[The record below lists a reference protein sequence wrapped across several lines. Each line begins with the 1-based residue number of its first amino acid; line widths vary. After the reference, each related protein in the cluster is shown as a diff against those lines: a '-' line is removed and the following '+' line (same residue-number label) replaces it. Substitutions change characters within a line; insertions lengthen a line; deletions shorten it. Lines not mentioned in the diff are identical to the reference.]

1 MRGGAA
7 ACSTDGMLACMTILV
22 EARHSIRPIT
32 SAAFNAYVDFYG
44 SDVIPAMQRNGYD
57 LVGAWERSGGEM
69 GQDVALYRFASLAD
83 YEKANASLAA
93 DATLARSIGRMLE
106 EVEMAETTK
115 IGSPL
120 GEAAERG
127 LERALADRP
136 ALPRHYAQVVTKL
149 IYSGQLR
156 AYEVLEEMALFG
168 AEKNLGRV
176 VASYATTTGPGPEAT
191 QIWLLPEGAQ
201 PLVYRRDDPFEGF
214 VETLREVAPQ
224 EERYWLS
231 ALPYS
236 PLQ

>member
-1 MRGGAA
+1 
-7 ACSTDGMLACMTILV
+7 MTILV
-22 EARHSIRPIT
+22 EARHSIRPLT
-32 SAAFNAYVDFYG
+32 SLAFNAYVDFYG
-44 SDVIPAMQRNGYD
+44 NDVIPAMQRNGYE
-57 LVGAWERSGGEM
+57 LVGAWKRSGGEM

-83 YEKANASLAA
+83 YERANAALAA
-93 DATLARSIGRMLE
+93 DASLAHSIGKMLD

-136 ALPRHYAQVVTKL
+136 AAPRQYAQVVTKL
-149 IYSGQLR
+149 LYSGQRR
-156 AYEVLEEMALFG
+156 ACEVLEEMASFG
-168 AEKNLGRV
+168 AAKKLGTV

-191 QIWLLPEGAQ
+191 QIWLLPEDAT
-201 PLVYRRDDPFEGF
+201 PLVYRRDDPFANF
-214 VETLREVAPQ
+214 VETLREVAPE

>member
-1 MRGGAA
+1 MRVGAA
-7 ACSTDGMLACMTILV
+7 AHCTDGMLASMTIFV

-32 SAAFNAYVDFYG
+32 SLAFNAYVDFYG
-44 SDVIPAMQRNGYD
+44 NEVIPAMQRNGYD
-57 LVGAWERSGGEM
+57 LVGAWKRSGGEM

-83 YEKANASLAA
+83 YERANAALAE
-93 DATLARSIGRMLE
+93 DASLARSIGKMLE

-136 ALPRHYAQVVTKL
+136 AAPRQYAQVVTKL
-149 IYSGQLR
+149 LYSGQLR
-156 AYEVLEEMALFG
+156 AYEVLEEMARFG
-168 AEKNLGRV
+168 AEKNLGTV

-191 QIWLLPEGAQ
+191 QLWLLPEGAT
-201 PLVYRRDDPFEGF
+201 PLVYRREDPFASF
-214 VETLREVAPQ
+214 VETLREVAPE